1 MHSDKYIPDVL
12 VSQASKQGSSGWIA
26 LASSMRWRTSRR
38 AAQQADAEGEGEDGG
53 GRRRARDVRRDARQ
67 AEREVQANRMRKKD
81 VSSVNL
87 PLRFCLVGT
96 SCSLQQG
103 RPVMP

>member
-1 MHSDKYIPDVL
+1 M
-12 VSQASKQGSSGWIA
+12 
-26 LASSMRWRTSRR
+26 R

-81 VSSVNL
+81 VSPVTL